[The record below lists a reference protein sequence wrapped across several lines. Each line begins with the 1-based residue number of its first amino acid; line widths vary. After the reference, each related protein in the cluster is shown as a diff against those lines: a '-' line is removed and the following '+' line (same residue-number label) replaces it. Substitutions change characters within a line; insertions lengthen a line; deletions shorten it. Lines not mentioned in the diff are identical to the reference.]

1 MHDIRRAV
9 LDDNNGERM
18 VPETSGGY
26 TFWEHVF
33 RYAFACRFV
42 KQKRVLDIACG
53 EGYGAASLQ
62 MAGAHSV
69 VGIDVCETACI
80 HARRRYGVDAR
91 TGTADRIP
99 LPDASVDIVV
109 SFETIEHVAHP
120 TRFLDECSR
129 VLGPRGMLVISTP
142 NKGIY
147 TKGGGWQNP
156 HHCSEMTQEEFSSAL
171 SARFDETRLF
181 TQRPDTAA
189 FWSMRSLVCNSS
201 PWNRIRGFQR
211 LRCGLQ
217 AIVAREAIRN
227 PTEDQRKNVCSLIL
241 AVERGAHPLSPFAVR
256 PLREW
261 TREKPIY
268 IIAVA
273 TRIGSRRSQSG
284 S

>member
-1 MHDIRRAV
+1 MHDMRHAV
-9 LDDNNGERM
+9 LDDNSGERM

-33 RYAFACRFV
+33 RYGFACRYV
-42 KQKRVLDIACG
+42 KRKRVLDIACG

-69 VGIDVCETACI
+69 VGIDLSETACI
-80 HARRRYGVDAR
+80 HARRRYGLDAR

-99 LPDASVDIVV
+99 LPDGSVDIVV
-109 SFETIEHVAHP
+109 SFETIEHVTHP
-120 TRFLDECSR
+120 TRFLDECYR
-129 VLGPRGMLVISTP
+129 VLGPQGTLVISTP

-147 TKGGGWQNP
+147 TKRGGWQNP
-156 HHCSEMTQEEFSSAL
+156 HHCSEMTQDELSSAL
-171 SARFDETRLF
+171 SARFNETRLF

-189 FWSMRSLVCNSS
+189 FWSMRSLVCDSS

-211 LRCGLQ
+211 FRCGLQ
-217 AIVAREAIRN
+217 SIVAREAIKE
-227 PTEDQRKNVCSLIL
+227 PTDDQRKNVCSLIL
-241 AVERGAHPLSPFAVR
+241 AIERRPHPLSPFTVR

-268 IIAVA
+268 VIAVA
-273 TRIGSRRSQSG
+273 TRTGSRYAQTDS
-284 S
+284 